1 MGVCHKDEKQTH
13 QERHIF
19 LHKCF
24 DELAADF
31 YTNVLMNL
39 PPILHNTQDNF
50 FQKLQYFSYC
60 SGLTGKLYLQ
70 LKQKN

>member
-31 YTNVLMNL
+31 
-39 PPILHNTQDNF
+39 IQH
-50 FQKLQYFSYC
+50 
-60 SGLTGKLYLQ
+60 TGQLLSEVTVLQ
-70 LKQKN
+70 LLQWSDRQTLSPTETEELNNEYKTN

>member
-1 MGVCHKDEKQTH
+1 MGVCHKDKKQTH

-31 YTNVLMNL
+31 IQHTGQLLSEV
-39 PPILHNTQDNF
+39 TV
-50 FQKLQYFSYC
+50 FQMLQWPCKQTLSP
-60 SGLTGKLYLQ
+60 TKTEE
-70 LKQKN
+70 LKQKS